1 MLKSN
6 FEFEIMVHGSPA
18 KEYYHDGKYYI
29 EGKEGSRFSLRMRN
43 SSSHRALFVP
53 TVDGMSI
60 MNGKQASY
68 KSQGYVINAYDS
80 LTIDGWRTSDKNVAE
95 FFFSSPKESYA
106 SKTNKTTGN
115 LGVIGCAVFKEK
127 ERKPETIVIKEYIQ
141 TIYPNHWPYYPYYN
155 YPYNYG
161 GGVTYNS
168 LNSSGGVSTDTNGG
182 ITGAMNTNTVNAMYA
197 CSAGSQQ
204 VSAGNNSVTPTNA
217 AALGTGFGQD
227 KNSPVSTVDFDKE
240 SSPSE
245 VFTIFYNTKEN
256 LEAAGVEFKKAV
268 YIAPSA
274 FPNEDGYC
282 ERPN

>member
-1 MLKSN
+1 
-6 FEFEIMVHGSPA
+6 MVHGSA
-18 KEYYHDGKYYI
+18 TKEYYHDGKYFI
-29 EGKEGSRFSLRMRN
+29 EGKEGSHFSLRMRN
-43 SSSHRALFVP
+43 NSSHRALFVP

-95 FFFSSPKESYA
+95 FFFSTPKESYA

-127 ERKPETIVIKEYIQ
+127 ERKPETIVIKEYIP
-141 TIYPNHWPYYPYYN
+141 IRYPNYPYYPYYPYYGN
-155 YPYNYG
+155 PFYPYNTYQTYQCG
-161 GGVTYNS
+161 GTS
-168 LNSSGGVSTDTNGG
+168 TLSGGVSIDTNGG
-182 ITGAMNTNTVNAMYA
+182 IAGATGTNTANAMYS

-204 VSAGNNSVTPTNA
+204 ASSGSNDRTLTSNA
-217 AALGTGFGQD
+217 SLGTGFGQD
-227 KNSPVSTVDFDKE
+227 KYSPVSTVDFDKE

-245 VFTIFYNTKEN
+245 VFTIYYDTKEK
-256 LEAAGVEFKKAV
+256 LEARGVEFRKAV